1 MAGGRIEQVGTPAE
15 LYEEPAS
22 SYVAGFLGVANLMA
36 ATASGRAADGRCRL
50 RLGEFDLH
58 AAGGDTTASGEVR
71 VVIRPERV
79 RLEPYGSPGEN
90 RLPGMVERLIYQG
103 STTQLVVRLAHGE
116 ALQAMVQNQGSPLP
130 WRQGTAVAAH
140 LPADALRVLAD
151 GSAGAGA

>member
-1 MAGGRIEQVGTPAE
+1 MAGGEVRLVGLVKRFEDVTAVDGIDLEVRGGE
-15 LYEEPAS
+15 LFSLLGPS
-22 SYVAGFLGVANLMA
+22 GCGKTTTLRLVAGFEQP
-36 ATASGRAADGRCRL
+36 TAGAILLD
-50 RLGEFDLH
+50 
-58 AAGGDTTASGEVR
+58 
-71 VVIRPERV
+71 
-79 RLEPYGSPGEN
+79 
-90 RLPGMVERLIYQG
+90 GMVERLIYQG